1 MNGSPRLDPVGV
13 RSGRGHATRL
23 ALVPL
28 PDEPSASVR
37 DTGEVDGLRE
47 ACGIFGVFAP
57 GHPVAHL
64 TYLGLY
70 ALQHRGQESAGMAV
84 SDRASITVVK
94 DMGLVSNV
102 FDERTL
108 AGLHGDL
115 AIGQTR
121 YSTTGSSTWRNAQP
135 VYRGVDHGEFA
146 LGHNGNLVNTRDLAA
161 SAGMLPGT
169 VASDSDLVAELLATE
184 LRNRSDLG
192 PREALDIALAEVLP
206 RLSGAF
212 SLVLADRD
220 RIIGVRDPNGF
231 RPLCL
236 GRLDGGWVLA
246 SETPALDVVGA
257 HMVRELDP
265 GEVLVVDDTGCRS
278 FHPFRETAVDPRL
291 CLFEF
296 IYFARPDSMLYGQS
310 VHQARVRMGEA
321 LAFQAPAEADL
332 VMGVPESGI
341 PAAEGF
347 ARASG
352 IPYGQGLVKNRY
364 IGRSF
369 IAPTQSLRAS
379 TVRMKLNPLR
389 ENLVD
394 QRLIVV
400 DDSIVRG
407 TTTRSM
413 IRMLREAGAAEVHL
427 RVSSPPYRWPC
438 FYGMDTGSRAELL
451 AANLTVDEIQ
461 RYLEVD
467 SLSYLSIDRLLEAT
481 GATGAGFCNAC
492 LTGDYPVEI
501 PADLAEGMFESM
513 GRVKDLERPG
523 TPVSVGYGDELPTE
537 DASRLFPRA

>member
-1 MNGSPRLDPVGV
+1 
-13 RSGRGHATRL
+13 
-23 ALVPL
+23 
-28 PDEPSASVR
+28 
-37 DTGEVDGLRE
+37 
-47 ACGIFGVFAP
+47 
-57 GHPVAHL
+57 
-64 TYLGLY
+64 
-70 ALQHRGQESAGMAV
+70 MAV

-121 YSTTGSSTWRNAQP
+121 YSTTGSSKWRNAQP

-192 PREALDIALAEVLP
+192 PWEALDIALAEVLP

-310 VHQARVRMGEA
+310 VHQARVSMGEA
-321 LAFQAPAEADL
+321 LAFQAPAEADDAVLL
-332 VMGVPESGI
+332 VSFTKAGKQHLLMVRLSIPVRILGI
-341 PAAEGF
+341 E
-347 ARASG
+347 
-352 IPYGQGLVKNRY
+352 
-364 IGRSF
+364 
-369 IAPTQSLRAS
+369 
-379 TVRMKLNPLR
+379 
-389 ENLVD
+389 D
-394 QRLIVV
+394 
-400 DDSIVRG
+400 VRG
-407 TTTRSM
+407 RCDKDAFPPDLDPVGKRNSFQEQVGPVKTTIPIGIQQVFYPT
-413 IRMLREAGAAEVHL
+413 AGCPLAIGPE
-427 RVSSPPYRWPC
+427 RVVAHFNDP
-438 FYGMDTGSRAELL
+438 E
-451 AANLTVDEIQ
+451 
-461 RYLEVD
+461 
-467 SLSYLSIDRLLEAT
+467 
-481 GATGAGFCNAC
+481 
-492 LTGDYPVEI
+492 
-501 PADLAEGMFESM
+501 
-513 GRVKDLERPG
+513 
-523 TPVSVGYGDELPTE
+523 
-537 DASRLFPRA
+537 